1 CKFDG
6 IKPEWLCMGMDDFIH
21 KVKQRRGLRLFT
33 PESVQ
38 HICSVLKSTRKSPG
52 LYTDLT
58 HIHNITTK
66 YKAPMKFEQR
76 VTYILLNFIHYLWA
90 SLFTKQKP

>member
-1 CKFDG
+1 
-6 IKPEWLCMGMDDFIH
+6 
-21 KVKQRRGLRLFT
+21 
-33 PESVQ
+33 
-38 HICSVLKSTRKSPG
+38 